1 MIGFIK
7 FVRFVLFVGEDGGG
21 DNPGGTLWDNNVPWD
36 NSIGWS

>member
-7 FVRFVLFVGEDGGG
+7 KVRFVLFAGEDGGG
-21 DNPGGTLWDNNVPWD
+21 DVGGTLWDNNVPWD